1 MKYDIVIKK
10 KESTLKKLEAS
21 ARKCYQ
27 FNKIHIP
34 EDVNKQILKRILKS
48 LDPSIILEFDQGLNT
63 DFEDPNQILE
73 QYKDMTYGMIL
84 DLEDEIRELR
94 YEYIKLRAKETKLSG
109 PIHLYE
115 YSKKGLWFKVRKIL
129 LWGSL
134 VLIVFLSALALHS
147 QISYTLNFYFNFD
160 LYKIINKILSSKLM
174 FILQLLLLLYISTAT
189 LYANCRIEIR
199 HWYLLEH
206 KSSTVSSLIFYI
218 LYLFFHFNP

>member
-10 KESTLKKLEAS
+10 RENTLKQLEET
-21 ARKCYQ
+21 ARICYQ

-34 EDVNKQILKRILKS
+34 EDVNKQILKRILNS
-48 LDPSIILEFDQGLNT
+48 LDPSIILDFDQGLHT

-73 QYKDMTYGMIL
+73 QYKEMTHGMVL
-84 DLEDEIRELR
+84 DLEVKIRELR
-94 YEYIKLRAKETKLSG
+94 YEYIKLRAKEKKLSG

-115 YSKKGLWFKVRKIL
+115 YSKKGLWFKIRKIL
-129 LWGSL
+129 LWVSL

-160 LYKIINKILSSKLM
+160 LYKIISKILASKLM
-174 FILQLLLLLYISTAT
+174 FVIQFLLLIYISAAA

-199 HWYLLEH
+199 HWYLLVN
-206 KSSTVSSLIFYI
+206 KSSSISSLLFYI
-218 LYLFFHFNP
+218 L